1 MEKKPTVIIG
11 ADHAGFAMKEMLVA
25 ALYADGFRIVDVG
38 ARRLVA
44 TDDYPDYAAKVAR
57 QVAAGK
63 GMGILLCG
71 SGAGVCFS
79 ANKIRGV
86 RATLAPSV
94 AALKSMRAD
103 DDVNV
108 LCVSARFVSEKQALA
123 QARAFLATPFIPEK
137 RFVRRLKK
145 VARLEK

>member
-1 MEKKPTVIIG
+1 MQKQMTVIIG
-11 ADHAGFAMKEMLVA
+11 ADHAGFAMKETLVSQ
-25 ALYADGFRIVDVG
+25 LQKEGFLVVDVG
-38 ARRLVA
+38 ARRLTP
-44 TDDYPDYAAKVAR
+44 TDDYPGYALKVGR

-108 LCVSARFVSEKQALA
+108 LCLSARFLSEKQALA
-123 QARAFLATPFIPEK
+123 QVRTFLKTPFTFEK
-137 RFVRRLKK
+137 RFVRRLEK